1 MRKLLSRIVSA
12 GLGIWIAT
20 LFVSGVLVEIY
31 PDSNFFGIPLTAH
44 WHFFVLVGI
53 ILGLL
58 NFFVKPVLDI
68 IALPVRIIS
77 LGFFGFV
84 VNMVLIW
91 IVDIIFQE
99 MYVPLFFPLFWTTL
113 IIWVL
118 NVVIAGFLLKQ
129 K

>member
-1 MRKLLSRIVSA
+1 MRKLLSRIISA

-20 LFVSGVLVEIY
+20 LFVSGVIVEIY
-31 PDSNFFGIPLTAH
+31 PDSSFFGIPLTAH

-58 NFFVKPVLDI
+58 NFFVKPILDI
-68 IALPVRIIS
+68 ITLPVRIIS

-84 VNMVLIW
+84 VNMALIW
-91 IVDIIFQE
+91 IVDVVFQE
-99 MYVPLFFPLFWTTL
+99 LYIPLFFPLLWTTL

-118 NVVIAGFLLKQ
+118 NIAIAGFLLKQ
-129 K
+129 E